1 VRIDGAHLRPLAGEL
16 VHAVP
21 VEQSRAAVH
30 GLMLPDLAPTAD
42 GTATAT
48 AQQLR
53 TQAIQLADHLA
64 VRHDD
69 LTRREADLNARSAEL
84 ESGLRNAR
92 AWFHEREAHLEQLRQ
107 RWLDERRKAQAEL
120 EAARQRLDQERRCDW
135 ADLQQ
140 KRVALE
146 RRAEEVDRA
155 WAALHQVH
163 EEVAR
168 THRETLELRLANEEF
183 RAELGLLVPA
193 EVKERTLEQI
203 RARLAEEYRQVS
215 EGLSRQKRELLAIRR
230 DLAEEHRKLTRERE
244 RLHRLASHLA
254 GRDKGSDRTV

>member
-1 VRIDGAHLRPLAGEL
+1 LPLPSA
-16 VHAVP
+16 
-21 VEQSRAAVH
+21 
-30 GLMLPDLAPTAD
+30 APTAE
-42 GTATAT
+42 GSVA

-69 LTRREADLNARSAEL
+69 LTRREAELNARAAEL
-84 ESGLRNAR
+84 ESGLRNAQ
-92 AWFHEREAHLEQLRQ
+92 AWFQQREKDLERLRQ

-120 EAARQRLDQERRCDW
+120 DAARRRLDQERRCDW
-135 ADLQQ
+135 ADLQA

-163 EEVAR
+163 EAVAR
-168 THRETLELRLANEEF
+168 AHRESLELRLANEEL

-193 EVKERTLEQI
+193 EVRERTVAQI
-203 RARLAEEYRQVS
+203 RARLAEEYRR
-215 EGLSRQKRELLAIRR
+215 EGQLLSRQKQELLVIRR
-230 DLAEEHRKLTRERE
+230 DLAEQHRRLAQQRE
-244 RLHRLASHLA
+244 RLHRHAVHVANPGDGLRGA
-254 GRDKGSDRTV
+254 V